1 MPLSAST
8 ADAQINRAMSA
19 VVLLNASCQAVIEAK
34 IVGVGSSWYTKLDSE
49 LGAAEDLVL
58 DWRQSGVLY
67 FSSQV
72 LQKIQQA
79 GNAFNAGAPQIQ
91 ALLAALIKSPS
102 DSVQVQLVSAL
113 QALQSP
119 IQSIVSQS
127 GDYLTKLKAFEVS
140 METTHQNMQATIAAV
155 QAEDQRLQV
164 QIISINAQI
173 ASLNTQIQAD
183 RDAISKAESKR
194 TSGIIETI
202 FGVLLTPVTG
212 GTSLILAGIGVASI
226 AEAQTLI
233 SSMQTQISGYQ
244 QTIAGDQTELSTDD
258 QVIVTLNG
266 LTLSTGMILDDI
278 DRIATALDSLRT
290 GWTAFAGELLDT
302 ITKLK
307 KSASA
312 SEAVLAE
319 AWYKSACD
327 EWIVIV
333 NHVGDLIGA
342 GTNPSSNNVRIP

>member
-1 MPLSAST
+1 MSLSAKN
-8 ADAQINRAMSA
+8 ADAQIDGAMSA
-19 VVLLNASCQAVIEAK
+19 VVLLNASCQAVIEAQ
-34 IVGVGSSWYTKLDSE
+34 IEGVGSSWYPQLDGE

-72 LQKIQQA
+72 LQTIQQA
-79 GNAFNAGAPQIQ
+79 GNAFTAGAPQIQ
-91 ALLAALIKSPS
+91 TLLAALIKGPS
-102 DSVQVQLVSAL
+102 DSVQAQLVSAL
-113 QALQSP
+113 QALQPP

-127 GDYLTKLKAFEVS
+127 GDYLTKLKAFEVN
-140 METTHQNMQATIAAV
+140 MEIPHQNMQATIGAV
-155 QAEDQRLQV
+155 QAEEQRLQA
-164 QIISINAQI
+164 QITSINAQI

-202 FGVLLTPVTG
+202 FGVLLTPFTG
-212 GTSLILAGIGVASI
+212 GASLILAGIGVASI

-233 SSMQTQISGYQ
+233 ASMQTQIIGYQ

-266 LTLSTGMILDDI
+266 LTLSTGMVLGDM
-278 DRIATALDSLRT
+278 DRIAIALDSLRT

-302 ITKLK
+302 ITKLQ

-312 SEAVLAE
+312 SEAILAE
-319 AWYKSACD
+319 AWYNAACD
-327 EWIVIV
+327 EWAVIV
-333 NHVGDLIGA
+333 EHVGDLIGA
-342 GTNPSSNNVRIP
+342 STNTSSTKVRIP